1 MAQHRAIVIGT
12 GFGGAVS
19 ACRLAQAGFAVTVLE
34 RGRRYDQK
42 VPEFPQGPPDQWLWK
57 KTGGMYDVRPI
68 DQMRVVQSAAYG
80 GGSLIYANVHLRA
93 PAEVFARGWP
103 EGYSREALD
112 PYYDLV
118 AYMLDIQPI
127 TRSPGGLP
135 PKTRQMFEALSRLG
149 RGGQVFY
156 PPLALNFSDDPTL
169 RPNKFGVLQGGCA
182 RCGECTLGC
191 VHRARNTLDMNYL
204 ALAER
209 AGAVMRTQCEVEL
222 IEPLSGAEGRRY
234 RVTYRDRGRGGQT
247 LSEEA
252 EHVFVCGGSLNST
265 ELLLRCREAGVM
277 RELSERLGAG
287 YSGNGDLLALGF
299 DVAAPFEPENGPPI
313 TAGVVYARPGG
324 RDAGWFLIEEGGFPR
339 QLWPILRLARPHTHW
354 RSRLFAALYRPRTAT
369 AEPPTAGVLDE
380 IVERASKQE
389 PPPATPEEM
398 RHTAVFL
405 VMGRDLANGR
415 IELVKGR
422 KLSVRWDVASNLLL
436 YSVAERLAQDIVTQ
450 LGGKYAVSP
459 FWRFAHLPITVHS
472 LGGCRMGDSAGEGVT
487 SGLGE
492 VFNYPNLFVL
502 DGSILPAATGV
513 NPAHTIAAVAERN
526 IEQIIRR
533 ITGQEGW
540 TAPERAHATP
550 YPDPL
555 TAVAIPAEGTAP
567 PRNKGLGL
575 TFRERLAGSW
585 ESLSEG
591 SAAGRAAPR
600 PVRLQLRITISYLA
614 RFINDPAH
622 PAVVTGALFA
632 GGLTARETAIVE
644 GVWNLFAATG
654 TGPEREIRYVLP
666 FRGDGGQRFTL
677 RGARVFR
684 SRGVA
689 ALWRMWREGA
699 ALPFRIQEG
708 EDEQGRV
715 VGEGVTRL
723 RPIDVAHL
731 LLSFRV
737 PGGRVLPDKARAVL
751 GFLAFYFRSL
761 LQVARG

>member
-1 MAQHRAIVIGT
+1 MARHRAIVIGT

-57 KTGGMYDVRPI
+57 KKGGMYDVRPL

-135 PKTRQMFEALSRLG
+135 PKTRQMFEALSQLG

-169 RPNKFGVLQGGCA
+169 RPNKFGVLQGGCV

-191 VHRARNTLDMNYL
+191 AHRARNTLDMNYL

-234 RVTYRDRGRGGQT
+234 RVTYRDRGRGGQA

-299 DVAAPFEPENGPPI
+299 NVTAPFDPENGPPI

-339 QLWPILRLARPHTHW
+339 QIWPILRLARPHIHW

-369 AEPPTAGVLDE
+369 PPPPTAGVLDE
-380 IVERASKQE
+380 IVESASKQV
-389 PPPATPEEM
+389 PPPVTPEKM

-405 VMGRDLANGR
+405 IMGRDLANGR
-415 IELVKGR
+415 IELVKGG

-450 LGGKYAVSP
+450 LGGDYAVSP

-472 LGGCRMGDSAGEGVT
+472 LGGCRMGDSADEGVT

-555 TAVAIPAEGTAP
+555 TAIAIPAEGTAP
-567 PRNKGLGL
+567 PRKKGLGL
-575 TFRERLAGSW
+575 MFRERLAGSW

-591 SAAGRAAPR
+591 AAAGRAAPR
-600 PVRLQLRITISYLA
+600 PVRLHLRITISYLA
-614 RFINDPAH
+614 RFIHDPAH
-622 PAVVTGALFA
+622 PAVVTGTLFA
-632 GGLTARETAIVE
+632 GGLTARKTAIKE

-666 FRGDGGQRFTL
+666 FRDDGGRRFTL

-723 RPIDVAHL
+723 RPIDVVHL

-737 PGGRVLPDKARAVL
+737 PGGRVLPDKTRAVL
-751 GFLAFYFRSL
+751 GFLALFFRSL